1 MISRSSGVR
10 PVARILGILMLLI
23 LGGAA
28 GAYPKPSAV
37 ITRWQLDFE
46 PGPLRLYVDPVDDQV
61 YWYFTYVVTNETGRD
76 QIWAPSFVLYTDVGE
91 ILAAG
96 AGVPTRVEQSIRNLL
111 GNPLLETQTEVIG
124 EILQGKEHARDGL
137 VVWPARDTSVNELSL
152 FIGGVSGETA
162 RVVNPITSEQ
172 LILRK
177 TLQRDYLIPGN
188 ALALGDDP
196 VDLVDQR
203 WVMR

>member
-1 MISRSSGVR
+1 MTTRSRGARPGSPIVAVLTLLALVGV
-10 PVARILGILMLLI
+10 GW
-23 LGGAA
+23 
-28 GAYPKPSAV
+28 AYPKPSAV
-37 ITRWQLDFE
+37 ITRWQLEFE
-46 PGPLRLYVDPVDDQV
+46 PGPLRLFVDPVDNEV

-91 ILAAG
+91 ILTAG

-137 VVWPARDTSVNELSL
+137 AVWPARDTSVNELSL

-162 RVVNPITSEQ
+162 RVINPITLEQ
-172 LILRK
+172 VILRK
-177 TLQRDYLIPGN
+177 TVQRDYLIPGN
-188 ALALGDDP
+188 ALALGDRP
-196 VDLVDQR
+196 VELAEER